1 MSKYENQILI
11 FPDYLEEFP
20 DTDELVWILGKQ
32 HPFKTEKSK
41 LLSDISARLW
51 FTYRRKFSP
60 IGRYITYCAVL
71 FSLVDSL
78 PEVINGITETSELT
92 AHSGKEFDLGEQ
104 VSLTFHPK
112 MSLWK

>member
-1 MSKYENQILI
+1 MESVMSKYENQILI

-32 HPFKTEKSK
+32 HPLKT
-41 LLSDISARLW
+41 
-51 FTYRRKFSP
+51 
-60 IGRYITYCAVL
+60 
-71 FSLVDSL
+71 DSL

-104 VSLTFHPK
+104 GEQALHLMLDGDVCCAVGR
-112 MSLWK
+112 